1 MQFTYLTTTMD
12 DGIYMGLD
20 KSQWNISGTS
30 TKLIKTGP
38 PMKDKQELRVMT
50 EQTKLKQKM

>member
-20 KSQWNISGTS
+20 KSQRNISGTS
-30 TKLIKTGP
+30 VHKVHLKLAPHEGQT
-38 PMKDKQELRVMT
+38 RV
-50 EQTKLKQKM
+50 KSDH